1 MKAFQHPSFQACCGV
16 SMDYQTIIVGAGPAG
31 IFAALTL
38 ADQGIKPILL
48 LELGKDLSER
58 KRRNSNDMLCGW
70 GGAGAFSDGK
80 LTLSPEVGG
89 LLGEYLE
96 PPSLNQI
103 LQTADEIWV
112 KHGAPQVVFGQ
123 PSPKLEDLAERARLA
138 NLELIPSRIR
148 HIGTENCGKVLDRLR
163 QSLVG
168 RVETRTSCPVE
179 NLLAEDGSI
188 RGVKL
193 ENGETL
199 SSRFVVAA
207 PGRSGAGWMK
217 KEAEALGLKTRA
229 SPVDIGV
236 RVELPAAVLREIT
249 DIIYESK
256 LIYYS
261 KTFDEKVRTFCMNPY
276 GEVVIEKTKEVVTV
290 NGHSYARKKSENT
303 NFAILVSSAFTE
315 PFDDP
320 IAYGLYIAR
329 LANLLGNGP
338 IVQRLGDLLGGRRST
353 PQRIHR
359 CLTRPTLAEATP
371 GDLSFVFPY
380 RHLQSIIEMLQALEK
395 LAPGVYSRHTLL
407 YGVEVKF
414 YSNRIE
420 LSSEL
425 ETGVK
430 NLFAIGDGA
439 GITRGLIQASASGIL
454 AARAIAR
461 RLEGATR

>member
-1 MKAFQHPSFQACCGV
+1 
-16 SMDYQTIIVGAGPAG
+16 MDYQVIIVGAGPAG
-31 IFAALTL
+31 IFSALTL

-70 GGAGAFSDGK
+70 GGAGAYSDGK

-96 PPSLNQI
+96 PDSLNQI
-103 LQTADEIWV
+103 LQTSDDIWV
-112 KHGAPQVVFGQ
+112 EHGAPEVVFGEA
-123 PSPKLEDLAERARLA
+123 SPHLEDLADRARLA
-138 NLELIPSRIR
+138 NLDLIPSRIR
-148 HIGTENCGKVLDRLR
+148 HIGTENCQVVLDRLR
-163 QSLVG
+163 QSMVD
-168 RVETRTSCPVE
+168 RVETRTSSPVE
-179 NLLAEDGSI
+179 SLLAENGRI

-193 ENGETL
+193 ESGETL
-199 SSRFVVAA
+199 TCQFVVAA
-207 PGRSGAGWMK
+207 PGRSGASWMK
-217 KEAEALGLKTRA
+217 NQAESLGLNTQA

-236 RVELPAAVLREIT
+236 RVELPAPVLKEIT

-290 NGHSYARKKSENT
+290 NGHSYARKKTENT

-320 IAYGLYIAR
+320 IGYGLYIAR

-338 IVQRLGDLLGGRRST
+338 IVQRLGDLLAGRRST
-353 PQRIHR
+353 PERINR
-359 CLTRPTLAEATP
+359 CLTRPTLPEATP

-380 RHLQSIIEMLQALEK
+380 RHLQSIIEMLRALEK
-395 LAPGVYSRHTLL
+395 
-407 YGVEVKF
+407 
-414 YSNRIE
+414 
-420 LSSEL
+420 
-425 ETGVK
+425 
-430 NLFAIGDGA
+430 
-439 GITRGLIQASASGIL
+439 
-454 AARAIAR
+454 IALNCLR
-461 RLEGATR
+461 NWKPV

>member
-1 MKAFQHPSFQACCGV
+1 
-16 SMDYQTIIVGAGPAG
+16 MDYKVIIVGAGPAG
-31 IFAALTL
+31 IFSALTL

-70 GGAGAFSDGK
+70 GGAGAYSDGK
-80 LTLSPEVGG
+80 LTLSSEVGG

-96 PPSLNQI
+96 PDSLNQI
-103 LQTADEIWV
+103 LQTSDEIWV
-112 KHGAPQVVFGQ
+112 EHGAPEVVFGEA
-123 PSPKLEDLAERARLA
+123 SPELEDLADRARLA
-138 NLELIPSRIR
+138 NLVLIPSRIR
-148 HIGTENCGKVLDRLR
+148 HIGTENCQVVLDRLR
-163 QSLVG
+163 QSMVD
-168 RVETRTSCPVE
+168 RVETRTSTPVE
-179 NLLAEDGSI
+179 NLLAENGRI
-188 RGVKL
+188 QGVKL
-193 ENGETL
+193 ESGETL
-199 SSRFVVAA
+199 TSQFVVAA
-207 PGRSGAGWMK
+207 PGRSGASWMK
-217 KEAEALGLKTRA
+217 KEAESLGLNTQA

-236 RVELPAAVLREIT
+236 RVELPAPVLKNIT

-320 IAYGLYIAR
+320 IGYGLYIAR

-338 IVQRLGDLLGGRRST
+338 IVQRLGDLLTGRRST
-353 PQRIHR
+353 PERINR
-359 CLTRPTLAEATP
+359 CLTRPTLPEATP

-380 RHLQSIIEMLQALEK
+380 RHLQSIIEMLRALEK
-395 LAPGVYSRHTLL
+395 IAPGVNSRHTLL

-425 ETGVK
+425 ETGVQ

-454 AARAIAR
+454 AARAIAQ
-461 RLEGATR
+461 RLSGGGR

>member
-1 MKAFQHPSFQACCGV
+1 
-16 SMDYQTIIVGAGPAG
+16 MDYQVIIVGAGPAG
-31 IFAALTL
+31 IFSALTL

-70 GGAGAFSDGK
+70 GGAGAYSDGK

-96 PPSLNQI
+96 PDSLNQI
-103 LQTADEIWV
+103 LQTSDDIWV
-112 KHGAPQVVFGQ
+112 EHGAPEVVFGEA
-123 PSPKLEDLAERARLA
+123 SPHLEDLADRARLA
-138 NLELIPSRIR
+138 NLDLIPSRIR
-148 HIGTENCGKVLDRLR
+148 HIGTENCQVVLDRLR
-163 QSLVG
+163 QSMVD
-168 RVETRTSCPVE
+168 RVETRTSSPVE
-179 NLLAEDGSI
+179 SLLAENGRI

-193 ENGETL
+193 ESGETL
-199 SSRFVVAA
+199 TCQFVVAA
-207 PGRSGAGWMK
+207 PGRSGASWMK
-217 KEAEALGLKTRA
+217 NQAESLGLNTQA

-236 RVELPAAVLREIT
+236 RVELPAPVLKEIT

-290 NGHSYARKKSENT
+290 NGHSYARKKTENT

-320 IAYGLYIAR
+320 IGYGLYIAR

-338 IVQRLGDLLGGRRST
+338 IVQRLGDLLAGRRST
-353 PQRIHR
+353 PERINR
-359 CLTRPTLAEATP
+359 CLTRPTLPEATP

-380 RHLQSIIEMLQALEK
+380 RHLQSIIEMLRALEK
-395 LAPGVYSRHTLL
+395 IAPGVNSRHTLL
-407 YGVEVKF
+407 
-414 YSNRIE
+414 
-420 LSSEL
+420 
-425 ETGVK
+425 
-430 NLFAIGDGA
+430 
-439 GITRGLIQASASGIL
+439 
-454 AARAIAR
+454 
-461 RLEGATR
+461 